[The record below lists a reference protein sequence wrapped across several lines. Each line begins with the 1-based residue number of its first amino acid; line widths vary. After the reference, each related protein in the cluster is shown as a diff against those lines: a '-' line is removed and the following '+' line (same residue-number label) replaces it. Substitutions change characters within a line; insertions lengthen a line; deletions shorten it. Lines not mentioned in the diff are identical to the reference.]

1 MKGGFM
7 KRKLFFS
14 VAIVSILLIYTV
26 GNGWAELRV
35 GDTAPRF
42 TVATTQ
48 DKPVDYISDYYG
60 KYHLVLEFFPNAF
73 GGG

>member
-1 MKGGFM
+1 M
-7 KRKLFFS
+7 
-14 VAIVSILLIYTV
+14 AIISSFLLVFTVS
-26 GNGWAELRV
+26 NGLAELKV
-35 GDTAPRF
+35 GDAAPGF

-48 DKPVDYISDYYG
+48 DMPVSYTSDYYG